1 MARSFSNLTGINI
14 KTCPPP
20 PPPLLFF
27 PNVFVVAVFL
37 LFVLFWRVG
46 VVVVFWV
53 LKISQILQTVFL
65 QVSLFWVMCSSKFIC
80 ALIFYLFT
88 SEKSKYE

>member
-14 KTCPPP
+14 KTS

-27 PNVFVVAVFL
+27 PNVYVVAVFL

-53 LKISQILQTVFL
+53 LKASQILQTVFL
-65 QVSLFWVMCSSKFIC
+65 QVSLFCLNLLFIY
-80 ALIFYLFT
+80 IR
-88 SEKSKYE
+88 KI